1 VQHGCSTI
9 YNHSLVCPSGS
20 LNEQPNKLQHYLIEH
35 AGIWIYLTL
44 ICACWRRTENEERRE
59 RERER
64 ERAVGGDGVCG
75 CSFSEPLGQTR
86 LWLYIVEQ
94 PCCTCLG
101 FCHVGCTIL
110 LHLSIFY
117 EYQVFSTPYL
127 FLATAAQLQ
136 WPVTHFSTF
145 YQFCFLNNVV

>member
-1 VQHGCSTI
+1 MKSYSI
-9 YNHSLVCPSGS
+9 Y
-20 LNEQPNKLQHYLIEH
+20 NKLQHYLIEH

-101 FCHVGCTIL
+101 FCHVGYC
-110 LHLSIFY
+110 LSLYHAIFMY
-117 EYQVFSTPYL
+117 
-127 FLATAAQLQ
+127 
-136 WPVTHFSTF
+136 
-145 YQFCFLNNVV
+145 